1 MPRFRSIPFLALGA
15 VAPFA
20 ATAQAPAPASN
31 TGSFHLAATCARA
44 MPLFTAPGERQWA
57 KGWDPRMLSGS
68 VQRGSVF
75 RTRHGN
81 GQPTTWVVT
90 DYDPSAGR
98 ASYARLAEGSSMG
111 LVDVR
116 CTDGQAGARVQV
128 TYTLTA
134 LSDAGRAFVAHFLA
148 GPHYRAMLEAWRAA
162 VSAALAK

>member
-1 MPRFRSIPFLALGA
+1 MSRFRSTLCLALGA
-15 VAPFA
+15 IAPLAVA
-20 ATAQAPAPASN
+20 AQAPAPASN

-57 KGWDPRMLSGS
+57 EGWQPQMLSGS

-75 RTRHGN
+75 RTGHGS
-81 GQPTTWVVT
+81 GQLTTWIVV
-90 DYDPSAGR
+90 DYDPGAGR
-98 ASYARLAEGSSMG
+98 ASYARLADGTNMG

-116 CTDGQAGARVQV
+116 CTDEHAGARVQV

-148 GPHYRAMLEAWRAA
+148 GPHYRAMLEEWRAA
-162 VSAALAK
+162 VSVALEK